1 MVRTARAIVVMIAFS
16 FLTLLA
22 LAPAPASGSVHAP
35 ATASSSVSPAVSPS
49 MSPVIAPGG
58 APDRDCYSS
67 PNPVTWPVARSTDRN
82 RLRRAGADTRSDPA
96 PATLG
101 LSTTTMT
108 DAPVDRA
115 RGGRLVDLRALS
127 APCVLRVIR
136 S

>member
-1 MVRTARAIVVMIAFS
+1 MVRTARAIVVMVALC

-35 ATASSSVSPAVSPS
+35 GAASPSMASSSSPS
-49 MSPVIAPGG
+49 IALPVLGT

-67 PNPVTWPVARSTDRN
+67 PNPVARPVARPTDRN

-96 PATLG
+96 PAALA
-101 LSTTTMT
+101 LSTATMT
-108 DAPVDRA
+108 DVPVDRA
-115 RGGRLVDLRALS
+115 PGGRLVDLRALS